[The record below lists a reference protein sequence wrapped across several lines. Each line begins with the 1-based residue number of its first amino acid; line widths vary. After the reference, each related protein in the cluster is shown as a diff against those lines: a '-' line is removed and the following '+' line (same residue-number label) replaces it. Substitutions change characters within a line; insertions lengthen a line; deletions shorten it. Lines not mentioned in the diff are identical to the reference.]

1 MKAIINVRLGS
12 TRLPG
17 KVLMNICDKPA
28 LQHLIERVGK
38 SKYIE
43 DIIINTTTEEIDN
56 KIVDFCKENHYLY
69 NRGSEE
75 DVTSRISSA
84 INNYQ
89 IKNFVEIYGDCPL
102 VDYRIIDSAIEY
114 FNANDLDF
122 YGNDLKTTFPPGFEV
137 EVVINSFSNFRKIR
151 HESWL
156 PFVID
161 VKMPS
166 VGNFL
171 LQEEGSLWFSSY
183 EEDLCVFEFSGSQEF
198 FDLFKS
204 FFGFFEIKY
213 MDSIGFSE
221 EERTHFWIPA
231 AGTVSNMKLV
241 GKEVF
246 YSHNVENVR

>member
-122 YGNDLKTTFPPGFEV
+122 YGNDPKTTFPPGFEV
-137 EVVINSFSNFRKIR
+137 EVVKSKAFLKSDLLCDDPEIREHGTLFELNQIYSKLKTSNILINMILYLILLLILRKISNLYQQFSNTFILNKI
-151 HESWL
+151 L
-156 PFVID
+156 I
-161 VKMPS
+161 
-166 VGNFL
+166 FL
-171 LQEEGSLWFSSY
+171 L
-183 EEDLCVFEFSGSQEF
+183 
-198 FDLFKS
+198 K
-204 FFGFFEIKY
+204 
-213 MDSIGFSE
+213 M
-221 EERTHFWIPA
+221 
-231 AGTVSNMKLV
+231 
-241 GKEVF
+241 
-246 YSHNVENVR
+246 

>member
-102 VDYRIIDSAIEY
+102 VD
-114 FNANDLDF
+114 L
-122 YGNDLKTTFPPGFEV
+122 
-137 EVVINSFSNFRKIR
+137 
-151 HESWL
+151 
-156 PFVID
+156 
-161 VKMPS
+161 
-166 VGNFL
+166 
-171 LQEEGSLWFSSY
+171 SL
-183 EEDLCVFEFSGSQEF
+183 
-198 FDLFKS
+198 
-204 FFGFFEIKY
+204 IH
-213 MDSIGFSE
+213 I
-221 EERTHFWIPA
+221 
-231 AGTVSNMKLV
+231 
-241 GKEVF
+241 
-246 YSHNVENVR
+246 

>member
-137 EVVINSFSNFRKIR
+137 EVVKSKAFLKSDLLCDDPEIREHGTLFMRLNPDIFKIKNFEYINQYDFIPHLTLDTKEDFQFISTIFEHFYSKQDFDFSIEDVMNF
-151 HESWL
+151 
-156 PFVID
+156 ID
-161 VKMPS
+161 LNKY
-166 VGNFL
+166 L
-171 LQEEGSLWFSSY
+171 LQLNN
-183 EEDLCVFEFSGSQEF
+183 L
-198 FDLFKS
+198 
-204 FFGFFEIKY
+204 I
-213 MDSIGFSE
+213 
-221 EERTHFWIPA
+221 ERKW
-231 AGTVSNMKLV
+231 KQ
-241 GKEVF
+241 
-246 YSHNVENVR
+246 YRDD

>member
-56 KIVDFCKENHYLY
+56 KIVDFCKENHYVY

-137 EVVINSFSNFRKIR
+137 EVVKSKAFLKSDLLCDDPEIREHGTLFMRLNPDIFKIKNFEYILYNTKIEQGINSALTVTAVPGMPALAKYINDCSKIKPIYW
-151 HESWL
+151 SMT
-156 PFVID
+156 
-161 VKMPS
+161 K
-166 VGNFL
+166 
-171 LQEEGSLWFSSY
+171 
-183 EEDLCVFEFSGSQEF
+183 
-198 FDLFKS
+198 
-204 FFGFFEIKY
+204 
-213 MDSIGFSE
+213 
-221 EERTHFWIPA
+221 A
-231 AGTVSNMKLV
+231 ANRDDETTGILS
-241 GKEVF
+241 
-246 YSHNVENVR
+246 